1 MKPVIA
7 AWLAA
12 SALFAANA
20 YAHHSF
26 AATYIENQSVT
37 IEGDLVTFELRNPH
51 SFVNVMVKDA
61 DGQMVRYLVEWG
73 STTQLQG
80 KITRDTL
87 KSGDHII
94 ITGNPARNA
103 DDHRLRLVTLRRPK
117 DGWSWGLAAD
127 EVITR

>member
-1 MKPVIA
+1 MKPVLA

-87 KSGDHII
+87 KSGDRVI

-103 DDHRLRLVTLRRPK
+103 DDHRVRLVTLRRPK

>member
-20 YAHHSF
+20 YPHHSF

-51 SFVNVMVKDA
+51 SFVNVMVKDT

-103 DDHRLRLVTLRRPK
+103 DDHRVRLVTLRRPK